1 MNAYYTYK
9 SKKIEILLYVYVSS
23 TNSSTTRF
31 KMQSTN
37 NSNNYKTNTTGEA
50 GMSICIP
57 RAFANINEAR
67 VRKVFDALNIFTI
80 DHVDMIQRKNEKGD
94 AYQRIFIHI
103 KEWSETADARK
114 AKERLL
120 AGKELKIVYDDPWF
134 WKASLNTWA
143 PKPKQETA
151 IYDRKPRIR
160 LEFEDKDEEDLPY
173 DVRWADEQARRK
185 RYQAKKN
192 AEAAAQLLNDA
203 TQEDPRPYAERRID
217 PLYCEQDVK
226 QGFRDRRLPRKSKF
240 TPRSP
245 SRSPERDYRDGH
257 AAAIYGK
264 KEKEKPVPVII
275 AAALPEQKPVEEK
288 KFVMNPDVKI
298 MIATYLGRGITE
310 ITEEIYRNNAQFVR
324 DLRRDEMDKQ
334 KQEDI
339 ENGIKPIDYRVDP
352 NLPPKRRR
360 GRIIS

>member
-1 MNAYYTYK
+1 MST
-9 SKKIEILLYVYVSS
+9 EI
-23 TNSSTTRF
+23 
-31 KMQSTN
+31 N
-37 NSNNYKTNTTGEA
+37 NTSAN
-50 GMSICIP
+50 SICIP

-80 DHVDMIQRKNEKGD
+80 DRVDMVQRKNEKGD
-94 AYQRIFIHI
+94 AYQRIFVHI

-143 PKPKQETA
+143 PKPKSETA
-151 IYDRKPRIR
+151 MYDRKPRIR
-160 LEFEDKDEEDLPY
+160 LEFEDKDEDEEDLPY

-192 AEAAAQLLNDA
+192 AEAAAQLLNNA
-203 TQEDPRPYAERRID
+203 IQEDRRPYAERRID
-217 PLYCEQDVK
+217 PRYCEEDVK
-226 QGFRDRRLPRKSKF
+226 QGFRDRRLPRKSRF
-240 TPRSP
+240 TPRTP

-264 KEKEKPVPVII
+264 KDEQKPVPVVI
-275 AAALPEQKPVEEK
+275 APALPEQKPVEEK

-298 MIATYLGRGITE
+298 MISTYLRIGINE
-310 ITEEIYRNNAQFVR
+310 ITEEIYRNNAQYVR
-324 DLRRDEMDKQ
+324 DLRRDDMDRQ
-334 KQEDI
+334 KEEDA

-360 GRIIS
+360 GKIIS

>member
-1 MNAYYTYK
+1 
-9 SKKIEILLYVYVSS
+9 
-23 TNSSTTRF
+23 
-31 KMQSTN
+31 MQSTTN

-80 DHVDMIQRKNEKGD
+80 DRVDMVQRKNEKGD
-94 AYQRIFIHI
+94 AYQRIFVHI
-103 KEWSETADARK
+103 KEWSETADAQK
-114 AKERLL
+114 ARERLL
-120 AGKELKIVYDDPWF
+120 TGKELKIVYDDPWF

-151 IYDRKPRIR
+151 MYDRKPRIR
-160 LEFEDKDEEDLPY
+160 LDFEDKDEEEDLPY
-173 DVRWADEQARRK
+173 DVRWGDEQARRK

-192 AEAAAQLLNDA
+192 AEAATQLLNDA
-203 TQEDPRPYAERRID
+203 TQEDRRPYRERRID
-217 PLYCEQDVK
+217 PVYCEQDVK
-226 QGFRDRRLPRKSKF
+226 QGFRDRRLPRDREPRKDQRASRF

-257 AAAIYGK
+257 AAAIYEK
-264 KEKEKPVPVII
+264 KEDPKPLVI
-275 AAALPEQKPVEEK
+275 APALPEQKPVEEK
-288 KFVMNPDVKI
+288 KFVMNPDVKR
-298 MIATYLGRGITE
+298 MIATYLGRGINE

-324 DLRRDEMDKQ
+324 DLHRDEMERQ
-334 KQEDI
+334 KEEDI
-339 ENGIKPIDYRVDP
+339 ENGIKPIDYRVNP

-360 GRIIS
+360 GKIIS